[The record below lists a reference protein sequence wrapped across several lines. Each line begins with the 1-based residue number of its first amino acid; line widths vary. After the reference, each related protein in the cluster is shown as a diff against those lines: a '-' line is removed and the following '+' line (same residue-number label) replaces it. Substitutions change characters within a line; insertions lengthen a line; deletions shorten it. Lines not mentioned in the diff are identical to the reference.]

1 MITIPISV
9 SNFLLITFKRET
21 FYFKSIDKMTAKHC
35 PYRPWDTTTKN
46 KNYEGEVGGRKTEQ
60 ALESGRTRHM
70 MEVTG

>member
-21 FYFKSIDKMTAKHC
+21 FYFKYIDKMTAKHC

-60 ALESGRTRHM
+60 GTLLRVAESET
-70 MEVTG
+70 